1 MLTILDG
8 ISRFLFYLNISQKYL
23 NRLYTIAASI
33 PIFYIFKLALMFYVE
48 KNTPL
53 FLTNILLFIFFLY
66 FLILNFMY
74 YFLGKN
80 SRFDITQHFAKV
92 LPDEV
97 FLDNTGKLT
106 LGPENVDFIPLELND
121 EKEFQLFVDSL
132 LVLGH
137 NSDNRGNELTN
148 RGFSLPYYKIQN
160 GRGRMR
166 IFLSIDDGRYREYAH
181 LKTSRSYDDIVGV
194 FLFGGKVDYDGIL
207 IKENYRLKLAITKNK
222 KE

>member
-33 PIFYIFKLALMFYVE
+33 PIFYIFKLALRFYAE
-48 KNTPL
+48 KNTHL
-53 FLTNILLFIFFLY
+53 FLTNMLLFIFFLY

-80 SRFDITQHFAKV
+80 SRFDITQYFAKV

-106 LGPENVDFIPLELND
+106 LGPENVDFIPLEIND
-121 EKEFQLFVDSL
+121 EKEFQLFVESL

-148 RGFSLPYYKIQN
+148 RGFCLPYYKIQN